1 MTTTDS
7 MILILFIAVFLFYC
21 YKKKK
26 FPFSKLRKGDES
38 KQNEPTPNTASAP
51 NIYPFPQ
58 MFGQGAQY
66 PFVAYTPTPPRPSCC
81 KALSVPT
88 DAIGSDTDIE
98 YIIDTELEKLAVMN
112 CTVQSVGVLQCTRGT
127 EESTERPRILL
138 IITYTR

>member
-7 MILILFIAVFLFYC
+7 IIIMLFMAVFLFYC

-26 FPFSKLRKGDES
+26 FPFSKLRKGDEP
-38 KQNEPTPNTASAP
+38 KQTEPTQNTASAP

-58 MFGQGAQY
+58 IFGQGAQY

-98 YIIDTELEKLAVMN
+98 YIIDTELEKLTAMN
-112 CTVQSVGVLQCTRGT
+112 CTVQSVGALQCTRST
-127 EESTERPRILL
+127 EESTEKTRILL

>member
-7 MILILFIAVFLFYC
+7 IIIMLFIAVFLFYC

-26 FPFSKLRKGDES
+26 FPFSKLRKGDEP
-38 KQNEPTPNTASAP
+38 KQTEPTPNTASAP

-58 MFGQGAQY
+58 MFGQGTQY
-66 PFVAYTPTPPRPSCC
+66 PFVAYTPTPPRSAYC
-81 KALSVPT
+81 KVISVPT

-98 YIIDTELEKLAVMN
+98 YIIDTELEKLTAMN
-112 CTVQSVGVLQCTRGT
+112 CTVQSVGALQCTRGT
-127 EESTERPRILL
+127 EDSTEKTRILL